1 VTTGKVATIPVDTDN
16 TPVVVLT
23 APTVPTSGIYY
34 ITASVTFNVVA
45 GDLVACAAIPNQ
57 IQAQTVQFGPPTA
70 TITAL

>member
-1 VTTGKVATIPVDTDN
+1 MTTGKVATIPVDTDN

-45 GDLVACAAIPNQ
+45 GDLVACAAIPN
-57 IQAQTVQFGPPTA
+57 
-70 TITAL
+70 